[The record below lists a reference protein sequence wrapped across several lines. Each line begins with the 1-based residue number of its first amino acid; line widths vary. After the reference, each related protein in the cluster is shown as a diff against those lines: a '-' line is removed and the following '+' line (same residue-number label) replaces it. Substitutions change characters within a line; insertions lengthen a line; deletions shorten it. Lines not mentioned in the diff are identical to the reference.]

1 MKKRFALITLLA
13 FFATL
18 FTAVASAQSTSAK
31 GFAKDEEG
39 KPIAGATVEFANLDN
54 GRKLSVKTDKK
65 GEFFT
70 MGLTSGKY
78 KVSLIGAD
86 GKVLWYLDNRPIALG
101 DDNVINFDLA
111 KEKAEAAKSSGVSE
125 EQRKQYE
132 AALKEQ
138 GKIKNINALLTQAG
152 DARKAGN
159 FDQAVTL
166 LEQAAEQDGK
176 KHDIVYAQLA
186 DSYMGAKKYPEAET
200 AYKTAIELAPNKGE
214 YHNNMAQAMLK
225 QNQVDDAIAEYNK
238 AAQLDPSKAGMYYFN
253 LGAVLTNRGMVDQ
266 ANEAFDKSIA
276 ADPTKAD
283 AYYQKGVNL
292 LGKATV
298 DPKTG
303 KMTAPEG
310 TSECLNKYLELAPNG
325 PNAQAAKDLLA
336 SLGATVQTSFGEQKK
351 AKTGKK

>member
-13 FFATL
+13 LIATL
-18 FTAVASAQSTSAK
+18 FTVAASAQTASAK
-31 GFAKDEEG
+31 GVCKDEEG
-39 KPIAGATVEFANLDN
+39 KPIAGATVEFANQEN
-54 GRKLSVKTDKK
+54 GRKLAVKTDKK
-65 GEFFT
+65 GEYFT

-86 GKVLWYLDNRPIALG
+86 GKVLWYVNNAPIALG
-101 DDNVINFDLA
+101 DDNVVNFDLA
-111 KEKAEAAKSSGVSE
+111 KEKAEAAKTSGVSE
-125 EQRKQYE
+125 EQRKKYE
-132 AALKEQ
+132 QAMKEQ
-138 GKIKNINALLTQAG
+138 GKIKNINALLTQAA

-159 FDQAVTL
+159 FDQAITL
-166 LEQAAEQDGK
+166 LEQAADADQK
-176 KHDIVYAQLA
+176 KHDIVYGQLA
-186 DSYMGAKKYPEAET
+186 DAYVGAKKYPEAEG
-200 AYKTAIELAPNKGE
+200 AYKTAIELAPTKGE
-214 YHNNMAQAMLK
+214 YHNNLAQALLK
-225 QNQVDDAIAEYNK
+225 QNKTDEAIAEYHK
-238 AAQLDPSKAGMYYFN
+238 AAELDPAKAGMYYFN

-303 KMTAPEG
+303 KMNAPAG
-310 TSECLNKYLELAPNG
+310 TTECLNKYLELAPNG

-336 SLGATVQTSFGEQKK
+336 SLNSTVQTSYGEQKK
-351 AKTGKK
+351 SKTGKK

>member
-1 MKKRFALITLLA
+1 
-13 FFATL
+13 
-18 FTAVASAQSTSAK
+18 
-31 GFAKDEEG
+31 
-39 KPIAGATVEFANLDN
+39 
-54 GRKLSVKTDKK
+54 
-65 GEFFT
+65 
-70 MGLTSGKY
+70 
-78 KVSLIGAD
+78 
-86 GKVLWYLDNRPIALG
+86 
-101 DDNVINFDLA
+101 
-111 KEKAEAAKSSGVSE
+111 
-125 EQRKQYE
+125 
-132 AALKEQ
+132 
-138 GKIKNINALLTQAG
+138 
-152 DARKAGN
+152 
-159 FDQAVTL
+159 
-166 LEQAAEQDGK
+166 
-176 KHDIVYAQLA
+176 
-186 DSYMGAKKYPEAET
+186 
-200 AYKTAIELAPNKGE
+200 
-214 YHNNMAQAMLK
+214 
-225 QNQVDDAIAEYNK
+225 NK

-266 ANEAFDKSIA
+266 ANEAFDKAIA

>member
-18 FTAVASAQSTSAK
+18 FTVAASAQTASVK
-31 GFAKDEEG
+31 GICKDEQG
-39 KPIAGATVEFANLDN
+39 KPIANATVEFANQEN
-54 GRKLSVKTDKK
+54 GRKLTVKTNNK
-65 GEFFT
+65 GEYFT
-70 MGLTSGKY
+70 MGLTGGKY

-86 GKVLWYLDNRPIALG
+86 GQVIWFVNNAPIALG
-101 DDNVINFDLA
+101 DENVVNFDLA
-111 KEKAEAAKSSGVSE
+111 KEKAEAAKASGVTD

-132 AALKEQ
+132 AAVKEQ

-159 FDQAVTL
+159 FDQAITL
-166 LEQAAEQDGK
+166 MEQAAEADQK

-186 DSYMGAKKYPEAET
+186 DSYMGAKKYPEAES
-200 AYKTAIELAPNKGE
+200 AYKTAIELAPTKGE

-225 QNQVDDAIAEYNK
+225 QNKVDEAIAEYTK
-238 AAQLDPSKAGMYYFN
+238 AAELDPTKAGMYYFN

-266 ANEAFDKSIA
+266 ANTAFDKSIA

-303 KMTAPEG
+303 KMNAPEG
-310 TSECLNKYLELAPNG
+310 TAECLNKYLELAPNG

-336 SLGATVQTSFGEQKK
+336 SLGSTVQTSFGESKK
-351 AKTGKK
+351 KSGKK